1 MNADKAQLT
10 IVIPVYNRA
19 NIVRRTLDSVAN
31 QTLRPLKV
39 ILVDNN
45 STDNSLEVISAWK
58 QEVETSDFQV
68 TIISETK
75 PGACAAR
82 NAGLRLVDTEWTMF
96 FDSDDEML
104 PDHAM
109 RAMSATDGV
118 DIVSWDVLL
127 HRLNGSTRRLRFITK
142 DVLYNNIMHGS
153 FATQRY
159 ILKTELAR
167 KVGAWDE
174 EVKVCNDV
182 EFGVRILHHSP
193 KITWL
198 DKPYTVHVHETVQ
211 SLTNATPDRLSVVE
225 KTYDTIRQNLPEECR
240 HWADLQQLIKISTW
254 ASDYPEAEEVV
265 NEILSRQPF
274 MRRQLWRVLYKY
286 SLHGGRG
293 VARIYRALTYIGF

>member
-1 MNADKAQLT
+1 MKATEAQLT
-10 IVIPVYNRA
+10 IVIPIYNRA
-19 NIVRRTLDSVAN
+19 DIVRRTLNSVAK

-45 STDNSLEVISAWK
+45 STDNSLEVISAWR
-58 QEVETSDFQV
+58 QEVETSNFQV
-68 TIISETK
+68 TIISEMK

-82 NAGLRLVDTEWTMF
+82 NAGLRLVETPWTMF

-118 DIVSWDVLL
+118 DIVAWDVLL
-127 HRLNGSTRRLRFITK
+127 HRLNGATRRLRFIVN
-142 DVLYNNIMHGS
+142 DCVYNNIMHSS
-153 FATQRY
+153 FSTQRY
-159 ILKTELAR
+159 MAKTNLFRQIGGWNERLSVYDDCELGTR
-167 KVGAWDE
+167 LLRT
-174 EVKVCNDV
+174 NP
-182 EFGVRILHHSP
+182 RIIHLGS
-193 KITWL
+193 L
-198 DKPYTVHVHETVQ
+198 TVHVHESEESITLG
-211 SLTNATPDRLSVVE
+211 SSNRLKKLNVGL
-225 KTYDTIRQNLPEECR
+225 DAIRENLPSECR
-240 HWADLQQLIKISTW
+240 HWVDLQQLIKISTW